1 MKILNK
7 LAVLVVAATGFV
19 ATGTVGAQQQDP
31 QELVKRISE
40 EVLET
45 AKQDK
50 GIQGGNQRRV
60 LEVVEEKILPHVDFE
75 RMTQLAAAR
84 YWNQASPEQKKQ
96 LVTEFRSL
104 LVYTYSGAI
113 SQIRD
118 QRLQFRPM
126 LGNPAEGEVEVRSQ
140 VLQARGEPIQLNYRL
155 EKSGDSWK
163 IYDMNVLGAW
173 LVETYKGNFASEISK
188 GGVDGLIKTLTERNQ
203 KLAENAQRGKGS

>member
-7 LAVLVVAATGFV
+7 WAVLIVAATGFM
-19 ATGTVGAQQQDP
+19 AAGTVGAQQQDP

-40 EVLET
+40 EVLAT

-50 GIQGGNQRRV
+50 SIQSGNQQRV

-104 LVYTYSGAI
+104 LI
-113 SQIRD
+113 
-118 QRLQFRPM
+118 
-126 LGNPAEGEVEVRSQ
+126 
-140 VLQARGEPIQLNYRL
+140 
-155 EKSGDSWK
+155 
-163 IYDMNVLGAW
+163 
-173 LVETYKGNFASEISK
+173 
-188 GGVDGLIKTLTERNQ
+188 
-203 KLAENAQRGKGS
+203 